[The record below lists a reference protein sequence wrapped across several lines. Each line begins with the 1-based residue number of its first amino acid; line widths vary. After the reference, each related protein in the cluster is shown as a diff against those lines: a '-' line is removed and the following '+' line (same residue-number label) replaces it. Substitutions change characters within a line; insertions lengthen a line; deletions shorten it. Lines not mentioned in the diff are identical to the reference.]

1 MDVFNPPKTR
11 NVEKT
16 ELGGTG
22 EALIPVQ
29 VLDQLDVQMEE
40 SSDGDQTIPFVTIR
54 CGIGGCDVEVQRQ

>member
-1 MDVFNPPKTR
+1 MDVLNPPKPQ

-16 ELGGTG
+16 ELGGIG

-40 SSDGDQTIPFVTIR
+40 SSDGDQTIPLVTIR
-54 CGIGGCDVEVQRQ
+54 CGIGGCDVEAQQQ